1 MVLVVKV
8 IVSEID
14 EKVANVVYTG
24 RVRNIYVNI
33 YLYIG
38 FYHFEVTHEGC
49 MTKSK

>member
-8 IVSEID
+8 IVSKIG
-14 EKVANVVYTG
+14 KKAANIVYTG
-24 RVRNIYVNI
+24 RVGNIYVNI
-33 YLYIG
+33 YLYRE